1 MTLLGLILIG
11 LLTLVYSY
19 YSKQPIE
26 KNDLM
31 LIKGELQNKPKLIT
45 WGGDMPYYEIELI
58 LKDKR
63 KDFSLINCGYD
74 LINEEHIL
82 SLKTGQEVQLYVS
95 RLEYRNDDD
104 VEIFSLTIGKENVF
118 KIDEYNRCYV
128 NYWKRLYPLV
138 IIMLII
144 LIFRIF
150 HGLGFTEKIK
160 KLYK

>member
-1 MTLLGLILIG
+1 
-11 LLTLVYSY
+11 
-19 YSKQPIE
+19 
-26 KNDLM
+26 
-31 LIKGELQNKPKLIT
+31 
-45 WGGDMPYYEIELI
+45 MPYYEIELM
-58 LKDKR
+58 LKGKH

-74 LINEEHIL
+74 LINEEQIL
-82 SLKTGQEVQLYVS
+82 SLKTGQQVQLYVNG
-95 RLEYRNDDD
+95 LEYRNDDD
-104 VEIFSLTIGKENVF
+104 VEIFSLTIGKKEVF
-118 KIDEYNRCYV
+118 RIGDYKRCYV